1 MLDIS
6 FWEAEK
12 GNSILKYC
20 KTEDQIADILTR
32 DLSKEQF
39 ERKRL
44 KLGMMTLNWPNH
56 IQKHLILVLAMI
68 CRASI
73 LITGNTLFE

>member
-12 GNSILKYC
+12 GNNILKYC

-32 DLSKEQF
+32 DLSKE
-39 ERKRL
+39 
-44 KLGMMTLNWPNH
+44 
-56 IQKHLILVLAMI
+56 
-68 CRASI
+68 
-73 LITGNTLFE
+73 